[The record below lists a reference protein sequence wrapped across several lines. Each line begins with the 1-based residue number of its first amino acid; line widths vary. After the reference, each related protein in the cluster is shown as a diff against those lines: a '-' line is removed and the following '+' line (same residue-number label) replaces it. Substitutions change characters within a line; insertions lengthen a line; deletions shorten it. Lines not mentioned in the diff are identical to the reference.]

1 MLPFPTLQE
10 SFRLERLSP
19 PAPGSR
25 VVIDTDTDN
34 EIDDQFALV
43 HALLSPSLNIEAVYA
58 APFVNTRA
66 GTPEAGME
74 GSYAEILNVYAHL
87 GLESLPP
94 VFRGS
99 RQFLTS
105 YDRAERSDA
114 AEHLIET
121 AFAADEPLY
130 VLAIGAITNVANAL
144 LLEPK
149 LIERLVVVWLGG
161 NAHGWPYAQEFNL
174 QGDPLASALAFS
186 CGVPLVQLPC
196 QGVVAN
202 LHTTV
207 PEMAHYVKGRGAIG
221 HYLYKLFTEHAS
233 DHYAWSKELWDTA
246 VVAYMLNP
254 AWFETDLRA
263 SPIVSQNRFSDRIT
277 WSFDARRPLLR
288 YVYNLHRDP
297 ILRDFFE
304 KLEGH
309 AAARSA
315 EHH

>member
-1 MLPFPTLQE
+1 MPPFPTLQE

-58 APFVNTRA
+58 APFVNARA
-66 GTPEAGME
+66 ETPGAGME
-74 GSYAEILNVYAHL
+74 RSYAEILNVYAHL

-114 AEHLIET
+114 AEHLVET

-149 LIERLVVVWLGG
+149 LTEHIVVVWLGG

-174 QGDPLASALAFS
+174 QGDLLASALAFS

-207 PEMAHYVKGRGAIG
+207 PEMAHYVRGRGAIG
-221 HYLYKLFTEHAS
+221 NYLYKLF
-233 DHYAWSKELWDTA
+233 
-246 VVAYMLNP
+246 
-254 AWFETDLRA
+254 
-263 SPIVSQNRFSDRIT
+263 DRT
-277 WSFDARRPLLR
+277 RQRPLRLVEGALGHCCGRLCAQPGVVRDGFAGESCRESGQVQRPHHLEFRRAATPAALR
-288 YVYNLHRDP
+288 LQPAPRPYSARL
-297 ILRDFFE
+297 LRE
-304 KLEGH
+304 VGG
-309 AAARSA
+309 ARGGA
-315 EHH
+315 QC